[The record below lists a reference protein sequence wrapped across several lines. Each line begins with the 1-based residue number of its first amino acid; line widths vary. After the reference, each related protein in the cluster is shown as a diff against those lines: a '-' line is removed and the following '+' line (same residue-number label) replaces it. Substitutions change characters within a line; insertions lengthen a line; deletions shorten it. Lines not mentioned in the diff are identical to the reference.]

1 MYLLHNLDI
10 RYKNSK
16 KLHCEYI
23 PSYRPSGGYLRYAI
37 LINPIDRIH
46 LKKCLEDCLKVRKQ
60 HHSLCKMP
68 DTLESVNKI
77 PILVFY

>member
-23 PSYRPSGGYLRYAI
+23 PSYRPSGGYLRYVI

-46 LKKCLEDCLKVRKQ
+46 LKNV
-60 HHSLCKMP
+60 
-68 DTLESVNKI
+68 
-77 PILVFY
+77 